1 MNLEIDEIGPSDGCE
16 LSEVFRLFG
25 DILVSLGT
33 TNSFIT
39 AINSS
44 DKGQQSGQP
53 NLRHNLTQPGTPRHE
68 Q

>member
-1 MNLEIDEIGPSDGCE
+1 MSLEIDEIRPSDGCE

-25 DILVSLGT
+25 DNLVSLGT

-44 DKGQQSGQP
+44 DKGQLSGQP
-53 NLRHNLTQPGTPRHE
+53 NL
-68 Q
+68 